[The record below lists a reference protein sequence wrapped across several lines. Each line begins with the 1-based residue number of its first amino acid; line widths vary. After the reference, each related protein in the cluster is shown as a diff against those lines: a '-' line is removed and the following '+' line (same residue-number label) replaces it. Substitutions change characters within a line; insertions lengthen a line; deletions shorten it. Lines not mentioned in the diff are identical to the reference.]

1 MGKFKPEDVENLL
14 VACHRCCCVCHR
26 FCGVKIEIDHIIQ
39 QADGGSDTPENAIP
53 VCFECHAEIH
63 SYNLNHPRGRK
74 FQPGELQGHRDQW
87 LAICKER
94 PEIFRS
100 GSFARAEVGPLHS
113 LIDELE
119 FNEAVTNAT
128 PGQGQFCPFK
138 EGQFLEAIKTGSIA
152 TLQDE
157 LKGSINLAYV
167 QMGQA
172 NQLMIAQTNTDNP
185 SALGDLHQRALTKMR
200 ESRPMIQRA
209 KQELLQ
215 FLRSE
220 S

>member
-1 MGKFKPEDVENLL
+1 MGKFKTEDVEKLL

-39 QADGGSDTPENAIP
+39 QADEGPDTYENAIP

-63 SYNLNHPRGRK
+63 SYNPKHPRGRK
-74 FQPGELQGHRDQW
+74 FQASELLGHRDQW
-87 LAICKER
+87 ISICKER

-100 GSFARAEVGPLHS
+100 GSFARAEVGPLQS

-119 FNEAVTNAT
+119 FNEAVTAV
-128 PGQGQFCPFK
+128 PSGQDQFCLFK
-138 EGQFLEAIKTGSIA
+138 ERQFLEAMRMGSIA

-157 LKGSINLAYV
+157 LKRSINVAYV

-172 NQLMIAQTNTDNP
+172 NHLMNALLNTDNP
-185 SALGDLHQRALTKMR
+185 NALGELYQRALAKMK
-200 ESRPMIQRA
+200 ESRQAVQGA
-209 KQELLQ
+209 KQELLK
-215 FLRSE
+215 FLGSE